1 MVTMIFSILCKN
13 SSVKSATKK
22 RGFQSFGDVL
32 QSLRRSCCHWSSDE
46 NWDSKHRFCFFLL
59 TANPHDHPSPPPW
72 RSVPFL
78 ITPLLL
84 PEAQMSLHHR
94 PWQSLRAVQENL
106 ANIPFSGVS
115 FSFSLLPPY
124 LIKLLGSAE
133 MKHRCSGI
141 AEMIPDLG
149 LEREG
154 APCEFQ

>member
-1 MVTMIFSILCKN
+1 MKNRKIVILDGERTNPGDLSWDALRALGDLTVYPATAPEQLISHIGDSEIVILDKPVISRQVMEACP
-13 SSVKSATKK
+13 SVK
-22 RGFQSFGDVL
+22 
-32 QSLRRSCCHWSSDE
+32 
-46 NWDSKHRFCFFLL
+46 
-59 TANPHDHPSPPPW
+59 
-72 RSVPFL
+72 L

-84 PEAQMSLHHR
+84 PESQMSLHHR

>member
-1 MVTMIFSILCKN
+1 MNLLKSLGGLVFASPVKQAQAVYSI
-13 SSVKSATKK
+13 SEAAI
-22 RGFQSFGDVL
+22 G
-32 QSLRRSCCHWSSDE
+32 
-46 NWDSKHRFCFFLL
+46 SKQEACLAVCAF
-59 TANPHDHPSPPPW
+59 PDHPSPPPW

-94 PWQSLRAVQENL
+94 PWQSLRAIQENL